1 MKKIKKLLTAITV
14 VLTITASSVPVQC
27 VFGVQDTVQ
36 AAEIKL
42 NKTSIVLNTGESTKL
57 KIAGTKKR
65 AKWSTSNK
73 FVASVNS
80 NGAVSG
86 ANAGTAYIYAEVS
99 GKKLKCKV
107 TVKNSFDE
115 AKAKKNIKKTIYENN
130 GNIFVLMKSNY
141 EFPTSVTAH
150 CYFYD
155 VNDKPI
161 DTGYSYFFW
170 LEKGR
175 EGVLSFQCT
184 DDYSS
189 YEIKYDYFQSF
200 AYVGNESVIDKLS
213 VDTNEVKD
221 GYFDKIMVTLNNN
234 SNKEI
239 SCNVIIKYYDGN
251 GKIVY
256 IDEIPFYDVDPKE
269 HEIDEVYKRVEYSYF
284 EALISTATYDK

>member
-1 MKKIKKLLTAITV
+1 MKTTKKLLTVIMLAIA
-14 VLTITASSVPVQC
+14 TIVSSTTVQC
-27 VFGVQDTVQ
+27 VFGAQDIVQ
-36 AAEIKL
+36 AATIKL
-42 NKTSIVLNTGESTKL
+42 NKTSIVLKTGESTKL
-57 KIAGTKKR
+57 KITGTKKNV
-65 AKWSTSNK
+65 KWSASNK
-73 FVASVNS
+73 FVAYVDS
-80 NGAVSG
+80 NGTVFG
-86 ANAGTAYIYAEVS
+86 ANSGTTYIYAKVS

-107 TVKNSFDE
+107 TVKNLFDE

-130 GNIFVLMKSNY
+130 GYIFVLMKNNY
-141 EFPTSVTAH
+141 EFPTSVTAD

-155 VNDKPI
+155 ANDKPI

-175 EGVLSFQCT
+175 EGVLSFQCP

-221 GYFDKIMVTLNNN
+221 GYFEKIMVTLNNN
-234 SNKEI
+234 SKKEI
-239 SCNVIIKYYDGN
+239 SCNVIIKYYDDN

-256 IDEIPFYDVDPKE
+256 IDEIPFYDVESKDHK
-269 HEIDEVYKRVEYSYF
+269 IDEAYKRVEYSYF
-284 EALISTATYDK
+284 EASISTATYNK